1 MESANSAVPVNAGS
15 ANDII
20 LPGRNGK
27 RTPQQVVRDDRLTK
41 MLRALERAANAGVPC
56 PSNDDLSRTL
66 GYASPSKASDL
77 IAMLETIGFITV
89 ERGCDTRVVTIVK
102 TGKRTA
108 GEVGKRR
115 QKNGWTED
123 QEAIL
128 MDGMAE
134 GLTFAAIGKILGK
147 SKNACVSRFHA
158 LAASM
163 GHQAA

>member
-1 MESANSAVPVNAGS
+1 MESATSAAPVNAGS
-15 ANDII
+15 ANDIV

-56 PSNDDLSRTL
+56 PSNEDLSRTL

-77 IAMLETIGFITV
+77 IATLETIGFITV
-89 ERGCDTRVVTIVK
+89 ERGSDTRVVTIVK
-102 TGKRTA
+102 TGKGTA
-108 GEVGKRR
+108 GDIRKRR
-115 QKNGWTED
+115 QKGGWTDD

-128 MDGMAE
+128 MDGMAQ

-147 SKNACVSRFHA
+147 SKNACVGRFHM
-158 LAASM
+158 LSASM